1 MFLLGVLVALAG
13 SFGVAAAPSADAER
27 MDNVRRIAEIDREAG
42 PLAVQLRQATAAI
55 EQHNQAPVDRRDPAA
70 VAAYNARADQLN
82 TEKNALVARLAALVN
97 EQDKLKARNA
107 DIDRAVREVVLR
119 EQDEFDR
126 MNAAW
131 LRKQEELIRQS
142 VAADRDRRRAV
153 LESIRRIE
161 VPSPNI
167 LPRTLD
173 DLQPGDILLF
183 EPEAGWNQAI
193 PPADY
198 FYRVASDFARGD
210 VHAAIGRRPA
220 LVSHALTFVRQVNG
234 VQLFLDHTH
243 EGSRLLDRRELTRK
257 YHTRKTYVA
266 RPETAPDGRQ
276 LWAAA
281 REAAL
286 KKGAYFGVLPGQ
298 QVCSE
303 RACAVVAR
311 ASGPMP
317 AGTRLG
323 IIDITPGDYYDRKAI
338 GKYFVVSPLER

>member
-1 MFLLGVLVALAG
+1 MLCVAW
-13 SFGVAAAPSADAER
+13 VPAARAQDAEQAS
-27 MDNVRRIAEIDREAG
+27 NARRIAQIDQEAA
-42 PLAVQLRQATAAI
+42 PLSAQLRQASAAI
-55 EQHNQAPVDRRDPAA
+55 EQHNRTPVDRRDAAA

-82 TEKNALVARLAALVN
+82 AEKNAIVAKLSALAG
-97 EQDKLKARNA
+97 EQDRLKTRNA
-107 DIDRAVREVVLR
+107 AIEAAAREAVAR

-131 LRKQEELIRQS
+131 LRKQEQLIRES
-142 VAADRDRRRAV
+142 VAADAARRAAV
-153 LESIRRIE
+153 LASIRRIE
-161 VPSPNI
+161 VPPPH
-167 LPRTLD
+167 LQPRTLD
-173 DLQPGDILLF
+173 DLRPGDILLF
-183 EPEAGWNQAI
+183 EPESGWNQVI

-220 LVSHALTFVRQVNG
+220 PVSHALTFIRQVNG

-243 EGSRLLDRRELTRK
+243 EGSRVLDRRELTRK

-281 REAAL
+281 REAGL
-286 KKGAYFGVLPGQ
+286 RKGAFFGVLPGQ

-303 RACAVVAR
+303 RACAVLAKGSP
-311 ASGPMP
+311 ATP

-323 IIDITPGDYYDRKAI
+323 IVDVTPGDFFDSQAM
-338 GKYFVVSPLER
+338 GKYFVVSPIER

>member
-1 MFLLGVLVALAG
+1 MLAAALLALVSPAPGALAQG
-13 SFGVAAAPSADAER
+13 ADAEQAA
-27 MDNVRRIAEIDREAG
+27 NARRIAQIDQEAG
-42 PLAVQLRQATAAI
+42 PLAAQLRQASAAI
-55 EQHNQAPVDRRDPAA
+55 DQHNQSPVDRRDAAA

-82 TEKNALVARLAALVN
+82 AAKNALVAKLSALVK
-97 EQDKLKARNA
+97 EQDQLKARNA
-107 DIDRAVREVVLR
+107 ALESAARQAVAR
-119 EQDEFDR
+119 EQDEFER

-131 LRKQEELIRQS
+131 LRNQERLIRAS
-142 VAADRDRRRAV
+142 VAADAARRRAV

-161 VPSPNI
+161 VPPPQI
-167 LPRTLD
+167 QPRTLD
-173 DLQPGDILLF
+173 DLLPGDILLF
-183 EPEAGWNQAI
+183 EPESGWNQVI

-220 LVSHALTFVRQVNG
+220 PVSHALTFIRQVNG

-243 EGSRLLDRRELTRK
+243 EGSRVLDRRELARK

-266 RPETAPDGRQ
+266 RPETAPDGRR

-281 REAAL
+281 HDAAL

-303 RACAVVAR
+303 RACAVLAKG
-311 ASGPMP
+311 SSSMP
-317 AGTRLG
+317 SGTRLG
-323 IIDITPGDYYDRKAI
+323 IVDVTPGDFFDGQAM
-338 GKYFVVSPLER
+338 GKYFVVSPIER